1 MGKVRKRVCGR
12 RRSGNLGNPL
22 FSNSCPGKIS
32 SGQCVQMSSTA
43 NKTICP
49 DDFCSSKMDQN
60 LIRKLTKNG
69 KIKIISSKLAIVGGR
84 GQCTCVKSKHFLLH
98 LLYGPH
104 TATRVIMI
112 PLLAY
117 CHHMSRRC
125 IAPQQQHL
133 GTVRPRI
140 IVCVTRWAQ
149 SDDDRVSHQ
158 LASQQD
164 NHQSFV
170 LGNWKWY
177 GCHQIG
183 KCSAHSTTLWNYSLV
198 ACYADEAGIALIEY
212 FEQR

>member
-60 LIRKLTKNG
+60 LIRKLTKND
-69 KIKIISSKLAIVGGR
+69 KIKSISSKLAIVGGR

-133 GTVRPRI
+133 GTVRSL
-140 IVCVTRWAQ
+140 C
-149 SDDDRVSHQ
+149 VSHAGPSLTMIESATNLHHSRITIRASCLEIGNGTVAIRLENVLRTARLCGIIPRLLVMPMR
-158 LASQQD
+158 LAL
-164 NHQSFV
+164 H
-170 LGNWKWY
+170 
-177 GCHQIG
+177 
-183 KCSAHSTTLWNYSLV
+183 
-198 ACYADEAGIALIEY
+198 
-212 FEQR
+212 